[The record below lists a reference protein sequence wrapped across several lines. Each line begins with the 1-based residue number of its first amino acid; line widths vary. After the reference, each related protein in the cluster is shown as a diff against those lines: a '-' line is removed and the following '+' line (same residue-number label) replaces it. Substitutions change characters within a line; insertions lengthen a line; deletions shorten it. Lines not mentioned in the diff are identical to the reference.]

1 MTPAAHRQDDRPAP
15 GPRSVPAYRTL
26 NAARRAGYAALP
38 GEGFSYLLH
47 LRPLEWPIMLAHTAL
62 GVVLALG
69 VNGSVD
75 RLTIPATAAPIVL
88 ALVLWVICLNGGT
101 LAINSAFDR
110 DEGDVGYLDA
120 PPPPPRHLA
129 WFSITLMV
137 IGQLWA
143 FAVLP
148 IEYSLA
154 YAACL
159 VMSLLYSVPPVRL
172 KAVAGADWVINMV
185 GFGSLT
191 PFAGWAATGTPLS
204 ATGAW
209 IIVAFCPLF
218 ASLYPLTQL
227 YQLDEDR
234 ARGDR
239 TLALVIGLRASL
251 VVAIAAAVIA
261 FIGFAIAGRVDG
273 IEAGGWWA
281 IAAAFAAWMA
291 VLGPWLR
298 RAPAMTPRE
307 HKRGMYAALSA
318 WAITDLAI
326 IFAFAWRA

>member
-1 MTPAAHRQDDRPAP
+1 MRHQPEGGDVARAQAAP
-15 GPRSVPAYRTL
+15 VYRTL
-26 NAARRAGYAALP
+26 SRARRAGYAALP
-38 GEGFSYLLH
+38 GEGFSYILH

-69 VNGSVD
+69 VSGTMS
-75 RLTIPATAAPIVL
+75 RLTTFATAAPIVL
-88 ALVLWVICLNGGT
+88 ALALWVVCLNGGT

-120 PPPPPRHLA
+120 PPPPPRYLA
-129 WFSITLMV
+129 AFSVALMA
-137 IGQLWA
+137 IGQVWA
-143 FAVLP
+143 LLALP
-148 IEYSLA
+148 RAYALA
-154 YAACL
+154 YAACV
-159 VMSLLYSVPPVRL
+159 VMSLLYSVPPIRL
-172 KAVAGADWVINMV
+172 KAVAGADWIINMV

-191 PFAGWAATGTPLS
+191 PFAGWAATGTPLT

-239 TLALVIGLRASL
+239 TLALVIGVRASL
-251 VVAIAAAVIA
+251 VVAVAAALVA
-261 FIGFAIAGRVDG
+261 FLGFAIAGRAAAISG
-273 IEAGGWWA
+273 AGWWA
-281 IAAAFAAWMA
+281 IAIALAAWMA
-291 VLGPWLR
+291 VLGRWLL
-298 RAPAMTPRE
+298 RAPSMTPRE
-307 HKRGMYAALSA
+307 HKRGMYAALTA

-326 IFAFAWRA
+326 IFAFAWP